1 MIAQQEELDAER
13 ERFRLE
19 IRRGMHRERGERE
32 RDHHDA
38 SLIWANANRLLGLD
52 SAHLEGGEL
61 MRRRSL

>member
-13 ERFRLE
+13 EIFDWRYE
-19 IRRGMHRERGERE
+19 GGCTVKGERE